1 MKSIGGDSTKPV
13 SPASAQEPG
22 AASQPGPQRPGAPS
36 ARAVKVEIT
45 SPSAHLQQLDQG
57 ISDVGVFDSARA
69 EAAKHAIIEGRF
81 QVDPEVVAD
90 KLLATV
96 REYLVAQQKS

>member
-13 SPASAQEPG
+13 SPSSAQEQG
-22 AASQPGPQRPGAPS
+22 AASQPGPQRPAPSS
-36 ARAVKVEIT
+36 ARAVKVEI
-45 SPSAHLQQLDQG
+45 SSSSARLQQLDQG
-57 ISDVGVFDSARA
+57 LNDVGVVDSARV
-69 EAAKHAIIEGRF
+69 EAAKQAIIEGRF

-96 REYLVAQQKS
+96 REYLLTQQKS